1 MHIKIESINK
11 NNKIS
16 IRMFQVDLVDTQN
29 RNMRANTLRE
39 ERMCEYNTENPNEY
53 YFQSEYTPQCNQ
65 CASALFFLCGFPIR
79 TYYINRR
86 YETKFF
92 TLIRFYLHI
101 GLFTFFILIGYSS
114 SKLNFGLSIHFRSH
128 FLCYFIL
135 RFTRFFLSF
144 FVRSFIRLVFSLS
157 KNHWEKTFFLLDTFN
172 ELNTTIANWTLSF
185 SENEWLN
192 KNMCIVYTYTEPS
205 EFEQWAYM

>member
-128 FLCYFIL
+128 FLCVILSYDLLVFFYLSLFVHSFVWYFLSLKITEK
-135 RFTRFFLSF
+135 RRFFY
-144 FVRSFIRLVFSLS
+144 
-157 KNHWEKTFFLLDTFN
+157 
-172 ELNTTIANWTLSF
+172 WTLST
-185 SENEWLN
+185 SWTL
-192 KNMCIVYTYTEPS
+192 
-205 EFEQWAYM
+205 Q